1 MYRFGQLSL
10 ERMKGVDKS
19 LIEVAMRAL
28 RKSARRHDGGIDF
41 AIPVHGGKRSAEE
54 QNELFKKGVSKADG
68 FNKPSYHQTGLAI
81 DVIPYVTRAGI
92 KGNAIYSKKINEK
105 QRMAYFNIVAVCMLQ
120 AASESG
126 VKLTWGG
133 NWQSFNDQPHYQIP
147 REGA

>member
-28 RKSARRHDGGIDF
+28 RKSARRHDGGI
-41 AIPVHGGKRSAEE
+41 EE